1 MKADTARTVA
11 VPIAAVEADDS
22 TGSLLALTGTSSGE
36 SSCGVGSVTV
46 EFTSSCGVVSGT
58 VEFTVGEGEV
68 VDSVF
73 VSNVSNVTTSGSA
86 DSVHSPLYAIK
97 SATAK
102 QLLSYVF
109 LLEQTGSIFLG
120 QAKAM
125 HSPL

>member
-11 VPIAAVEADDS
+11 VPIAAVEADDGAPS
-22 TGSLLALTGTSSGE
+22 APTGSLLELIGTSSGE
-36 SSCGVGSVTV
+36 SSSAVG
-46 EFTSSCGVVSGT
+46 SGT
-58 VEFTVGEGEV
+58 VGFTVGEGEV

-73 VSNVSNVTTSGSA
+73 VLKVVTSASGA
-86 DSVHSPLYAIK
+86 GSVHSPLYAIK

-125 HSPL
+125 HSPS

>member
-1 MKADTARTVA
+1 MKADTARIVA
-11 VPIAAVEADDS
+11 VPIAAEEADDGAP

-36 SSCGVGSVTV
+36 SSSGVD
-46 EFTSSCGVVSGT
+46 SGT
-58 VEFTVGEGEV
+58 VGFTVGEGEV
-68 VDSVF
+68 VDSMF
-73 VSNVSNVTTSGSA
+73 VSNVATSASGT

-125 HSPL
+125 HSPS